1 MLLRMFS
8 TDVAVRDE
16 QLSQV
21 FTKQLLTGV
30 PVQESKK
37 LAGKVVRPL
46 QFNQACWKV
55 VPLETSIKGK
65 LVRSVQVCQVP

>member
-65 LVRSVQVCQVP
+65 LVRSVQVSQVP

>member
-8 TDVAVRDE
+8 TDVAVRE
-16 QLSQV
+16 VHKSQALL
-21 FTKQLLTGV
+21 KQLLLGV

-37 LAGKVVRPL
+37 LAGKLVRPL

>member
-30 PVQESKK
+30 PVHESKK

-65 LVRSVQVCQVP
+65 LVRSVQVSQVP